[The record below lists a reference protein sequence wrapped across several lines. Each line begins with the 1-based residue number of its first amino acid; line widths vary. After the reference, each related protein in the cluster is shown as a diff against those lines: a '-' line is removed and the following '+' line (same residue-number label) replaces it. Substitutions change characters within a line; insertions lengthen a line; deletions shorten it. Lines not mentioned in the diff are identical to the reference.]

1 MAWGDNNNQDPW
13 GNSPWGKPPS
23 GGNSGGGGGKPP
35 SRDDLNE
42 FFKKAQ
48 EQFHAMFGGDGDGK
62 RGFLLIVLSVFVL
75 WLASGVYLVKSDEE
89 GVVLRFGQYHRSTAP
104 GLNYHLPY
112 PFESVKTPRVTVIN
126 RVEIGSRLADGRG
139 QMQNGNL
146 DERLML
152 TGDENIVDI
161 NFEVQWQ
168 IRSASDYL
176 FNVRDPEV
184 TVKTMAESA
193 MREVIGRTPIAVALA
208 EGKLK
213 IAEDT
218 KKLLQQTLDGYKA
231 GIDIVSVNLLVTDP
245 PAQVIDAFRDVQTA
259 RADMETARNQADAY
273 SNDIL
278 PRARGEAQ
286 KMILDAEGYK
296 QEVTSRATGEASR
309 FLAVYNE
316 YKVAKDVTQ
325 RRMYLETMEQI
336 MQGMNKVIMD
346 NKGSQG
352 VVPYMALPE
361 LKSKKPEVT
370 P

>member
-1 MAWGDNNNQDPW
+1 
-13 GNSPWGKPPS
+13 
-23 GGNSGGGGGKPP
+23 
-35 SRDDLNE
+35 
-42 FFKKAQ
+42 
-48 EQFHAMFGGDGDGK
+48 
-62 RGFLLIVLSVFVL
+62 
-75 WLASGVYLVKSDEE
+75 
-89 GVVLRFGQYHRSTAP
+89 
-104 GLNYHLPY
+104 
-112 PFESVKTPRVTVIN
+112 
-126 RVEIGSRLADGRG
+126 
-139 QMQNGNL
+139 
-146 DERLML
+146 
-152 TGDENIVDI
+152 
-161 NFEVQWQ
+161 VQWQ

-316 YKVAKDVTQ
+316 YKLAKDVTQ

-361 LKSKKPEVT
+361 LKSKKVEVQ